1 MVDVAIKVQILK
13 GNNIDVRYYS
23 FSDDQL
29 KNETPLS
36 ELKTLETLIKA
47 LKIFEETK
55 LYDITKNGI
64 QLRLARLLAYY
75 NVIGEINAN
84 TTTNK

>member
-84 TTTNK
+84 TN

>member
-75 NVIGEINAN
+75 NVIGEIDSN
-84 TTTNK
+84 TTINK

>member
-23 FSDDQL
+23 FSEDQL